1 MQIKIEDFEK
11 CLECWKTLY
20 RLDDGIYKIIL
31 RELQNSDLTRSGLAL
46 TFIPSLLFSWEGL
59 RGERKKPPH
68 PSGTCGAGSSRL

>member
-31 RELQNSDLTRSGLAL
+31 GEPKQLELLKVNLDDLGQW
-46 TFIPSLLFSWEGL
+46 I
-59 RGERKKPPH
+59 RKGIRPD
-68 PSGTCGAGSSRL
+68 L

>member
-31 RELQNSDLTRSGLAL
+31 GGSTAARQNIA
-46 TFIPSLLFSWEGL
+46 FS
-59 RGERKKPPH
+59 K
-68 PSGTCGAGSSRL
+68 

>member
-31 RELQNSDLTRSGLAL
+31 RAPELRSYP
-46 TFIPSLLFSWEGL
+46 FWSSINFHPFPPLFMG
-59 RGERKKPPH
+59 G
-68 PSGTCGAGSSRL
+68 PSG

>member
-31 RELQNSDLTRSGLAL
+31 GELQILPLRKLMPTLSDFWKSGV
-46 TFIPSLLFSWEGL
+46 
-59 RGERKKPPH
+59 
-68 PSGTCGAGSSRL
+68 SG

>member
-31 RELQNSDLTRSGLAL
+31 EELQNSDLT
-46 TFIPSLLFSWEGL
+46 P
-59 RGERKKPPH
+59 KKTYAYII
-68 PSGTCGAGSSRL
+68 GI